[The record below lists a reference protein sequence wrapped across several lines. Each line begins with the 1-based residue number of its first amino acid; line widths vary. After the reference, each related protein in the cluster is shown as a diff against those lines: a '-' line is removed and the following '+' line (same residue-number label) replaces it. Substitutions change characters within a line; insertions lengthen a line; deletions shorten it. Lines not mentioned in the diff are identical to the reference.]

1 VKVKPVATFSTRISS
16 KSCAAA
22 HVASSKIEND
32 SLT

>member
-1 VKVKPVATFSTRISS
+1 VKVKPVATFSNWISP

-22 HVASSKIEND
+22 HVASSTIENS